1 MDPDLQIRQ
10 GRGVGVEV
18 RGSHPGTEISRG
30 GGGLKKKF
38 FFWALGPQFGLKIR
52 GGLPGPAGPS
62 LDQPLLRASV
72 QKFLLNNLT
81 LSKTDTFGISPT
93 CKSPY

>member
-30 GGGLKKKF
+30 GGGVSKKIF
-38 FFWALGPQFGLKIR
+38 FLGPW
-52 GGLPGPAGPS
+52 
-62 LDQPLLRASV
+62 ASV
-72 QKFLLNNLT
+72 WFKN
-81 LSKTDTFGISPT
+81 KRGVAGSPRPLPWT
-93 CKSPY
+93 SHC

>member
-30 GGGLKKKF
+30 GGSQKNF
-38 FFWALGPQFGLKIR
+38 FFGPLGL
-52 GGLPGPAGPS
+52 S
-62 LDQPLLRASV
+62 LV
-72 QKFLLNNLT
+72 
-81 LSKTDTFGISPT
+81 
-93 CKSPY
+93 